1 MITADIIMNSLS
13 LSQITKQDDNVQEI
27 EAVTKENDELKE
39 VLSAVQTDLQDKR
52 AVRYTTNNNNNNNNN
67 YYYYYYC

>member
-52 AVRYTTNNNNNNNNN
+52 AVRIIIIIIIITIIIITVRK
-67 YYYYYYC
+67 